1 MDKRFE
7 RLLILLM
14 ATSFMFLV
22 IFAAYDHA
30 EGKVESLEN
39 QYPGILRFHVIANSD
54 TVSDQNL
61 KLKVRNYVLER
72 LQKDLSNEMLLAK
85 GSMGKDFDEAIV
97 MRRYI
102 KNNLEKI
109 QEWALQSLRLENS
122 KYGCSVSI
130 GVRHIPAKYYDDIFF
145 PEGNYEALTITI
157 GEGKGQNWWCV
168 VFPPLCLV
176 ENDDSSYR
184 SKLDMDES
192 DKIQLK
198 SKILEIMEEAKERNK
213 NTSISD
219 LLKGIFA

>member
-7 RLLILLM
+7 RLLVFLM
-14 ATSFMFLV
+14 AMSFIFLF
-22 IFAAYDHA
+22 IIGTYNHA
-30 EGKVESLEN
+30 EGRTESLEN

-54 TVSDQNL
+54 TASDQNL

-72 LQKDLSNEMLLAK
+72 LQEDLSDEMLLAK
-85 GSMGKDFDEAIV
+85 ESMGKDFDEAIV

-184 SKLDMDES
+184 SKLDMEDS

-198 SKILEIMEEAKERNK
+198 SKILEIMKESTERNK
-213 NTSISD
+213 STSISD
-219 LLKGIFA
+219 ILKGIFA

>member
-7 RLLILLM
+7 RLLIILM
-14 ATSFMFLV
+14 AASFMFL
-22 IFAAYDHA
+22 IILGTYNYAD
-30 EGKVESLEN
+30 GKMQSLEN

-54 TVSDQNL
+54 TASDQNL
-61 KLKVRNYVLER
+61 KLRVRNYVLEH
-72 LQKDLSNEMLLAK
+72 LQEDLSDEMLLAK
-85 GSMGKDFDEAIV
+85 NSMGKDFDEAIV

-102 KNNLEKI
+102 KNNLKKI
-109 QEWALQSLRLENS
+109 QKWTHQSLRLEKSN
-122 KYGCSVSI
+122 YDCSVSI

-192 DKIQLK
+192 EKLQLK
-198 SKILEIMEEAKERNK
+198 SKILEIMEEAKAK
-213 NTSISD
+213 DKCTSISD
-219 LLKGIFA
+219 ILKGIFA

>member
-14 ATSFMFLV
+14 AASFMFLV

-30 EGKVESLEN
+30 ERKVENLEN

>member
-7 RLLILLM
+7 RILIILM
-14 ATSFMFLV
+14 AASFMFL
-22 IFAAYDHA
+22 IILGTYNYA
-30 EGKVESLEN
+30 EGKMQSLEN

-72 LQKDLSNEMLLAK
+72 LQHALGDEMALAK
-85 GSMGKDFDEAIV
+85 ESMGEEFDESIV
-97 MRRYI
+97 MKKYI
-102 KNNLEKI
+102 KSNLDTIE
-109 QEWALQSLRLENS
+109 EWAFQALKLDNS
-122 KYGCSVSI
+122 NYDCKVTI

-192 DKIQLK
+192 EKLQLK
-198 SKILEIMEEAKERNK
+198 SKILEIMEEAKAK
-213 NTSISD
+213 DKCTSISGI
-219 LLKGIFA
+219 LKGIFA